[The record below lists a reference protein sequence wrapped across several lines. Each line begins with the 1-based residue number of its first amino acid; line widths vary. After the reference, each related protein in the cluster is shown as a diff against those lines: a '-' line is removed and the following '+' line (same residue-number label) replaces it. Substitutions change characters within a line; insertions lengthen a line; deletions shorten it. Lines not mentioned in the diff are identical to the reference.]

1 MERYS
6 QQKDDQG
13 QSTCSR
19 NTVSAKSGRQLVNLS
34 RENSRDSMMEYESE
48 RQTGARSQWTLQA
61 MSQSTFDHKIN
72 GKPLERCLGV
82 G

>member
-19 NTVSAKSGRQLVNLS
+19 NTVSGKSARQLVSLS
-34 RENSRDSMMEYESE
+34 RENSRDSMMENESE
-48 RQTGARSQWTLQA
+48 RQTGARS
-61 MSQSTFDHKIN
+61 
-72 GKPLERCLGV
+72 
-82 G
+82 